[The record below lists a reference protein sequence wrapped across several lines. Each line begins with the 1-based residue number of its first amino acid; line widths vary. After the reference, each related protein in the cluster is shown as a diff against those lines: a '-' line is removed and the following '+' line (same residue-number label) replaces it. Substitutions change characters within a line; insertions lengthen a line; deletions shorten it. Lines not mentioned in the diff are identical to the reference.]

1 MLSKNIFLLGCFIW
15 QALCSIS
22 FSERNSFGT
31 LDGLKSKMVMWA
43 FSFPFQHHDNVC
55 QSWAPEDVGAP
66 RVCRMRKKDPRQ
78 VNLIGNST
86 IPLAACML
94 TFLFIFQKAYLLWT
108 KKLPFFL
115 KINFLT
121 SAFLTYMNH
130 VLFFFFRYLLKALDM
145 YWHEDCLKCGC
156 CDCRLGEV
164 GSTLYTKGNLLLC
177 KRDYLR

>member
-1 MLSKNIFLLGCFIW
+1 MFVLGYFIW

-22 FSERNSFGT
+22 SSERNSFGT

-86 IPLAACML
+86 IPMAACML
-94 TFLFIFQKAYLLWT
+94 TLFIFQKAYLLWT
-108 KKLPFFL
+108 KKLLLGLRPISVHLHFWPTWTVCYF
-115 KINFLT
+115 
-121 SAFLTYMNH
+121 S
-130 VLFFFFRYLLKALDM
+130 FFRYLLKALDM

>member
-1 MLSKNIFLLGCFIW
+1 MFLLGCFIW

-22 FSERNSFGT
+22 SSERNSFGT

-55 QSWAPEDVGAP
+55 QSWAPEDIGAP

-94 TFLFIFQKAYLLWT
+94 TLFIFQKGYLLWT
-108 KKLPFFL
+108 KNILFGLQPIFL
-115 KINFLT
+115 QLHFWRTWTMCYCFQIPPK
-121 SAFLTYMNH
+121 SSGH
-130 VLFFFFRYLLKALDM
+130 VLAWGLPEMWLLWL
-145 YWHEDCLKCGC
+145 
-156 CDCRLGEV
+156 
-164 GSTLYTKGNLLLC
+164 
-177 KRDYLR
+177 